1 MLKGRIPLSVRQW
14 KGRSTPRSP
23 LPALCCKEF
32 GAMAAGSSTDP
43 DDVAPAKNRFLN
55 GPKKQELNVTRP
67 MTVTVIN

>member
-1 MLKGRIPLSVRQW
+1 
-14 KGRSTPRSP
+14 
-23 LPALCCKEF
+23 
-32 GAMAAGSSTDP
+32 MAAGSSTDP